1 MRASAMHGRV
11 GVEAAGRRVTIK
23 RKRGI
28 TKSARWIPFHG
39 EWSIQYSS
47 TSPAQSAE
55 HTAALRRACG
65 EERAVGS
72 EGAGTTRDPVD
83 SEFRYHGRDLVF
95 VDTAGLRRKTRVK
108 DSIEYYSA
116 LRTDRVI
123 YSAHVCVLLV
133 DASEDELHA
142 QDVKIAEKAWEA
154 GRGLVLIAN

>member
-1 MRASAMHGRV
+1 MAVV
-11 GVEAAGRRVTIK
+11 GKPNVG
-23 RKRGI
+23 
-28 TKSARWIPFHG
+28 KSSFVNRLI
-39 EWSIQYSS
+39 
-47 TSPAQSAE
+47 
-55 HTAALRRACG
+55 G
-65 EERAVGS
+65 EERAVVS
-72 EGAGTTRDPVD
+72 EVAGTTRDPVD

-154 GRGLVLIAN
+154 GRGLVLIANKWDLVEKDTICLLYTSPSPRDKRQSRMPSSA